1 MRELSLHIMDLAQN
15 CVKAGAS
22 LMELRVEEDDQ
33 KDSLLI
39 SIKDN
44 GCGMDEEFA
53 RRVESPFTTTRTT
66 RKVGLGIPMF
76 KENALLTGGDF
87 HLTTKK
93 GVGTEICAVFVLSSI
108 DRMPM
113 GDLAGTVLLLVQANP
128 KMDIRLDVRVN
139 ENSYSFDT
147 REVRQVLGDDVPLDL
162 PEVSAWMQENLT
174 EGIEALHGGM

>member
-15 CVKAGAS
+15 CVKAGAK
-22 LMELRVEEDDQ
+22 LITIRVEEDSG
-33 KDSLLI
+33 KDTLLI
-39 SIKDN
+39 SLKDD

-76 KENALLTGGDF
+76 RENAIQTGGSF
-87 HLTTKK
+87 RLESEK
-93 GVGTEICAVFVLSSI
+93 GVGTLVEATFVLSSI

-128 KMDIRLDVRVN
+128 EMDVALDVTVDGQA
-139 ENSYSFDT
+139 YSFDT
-147 REVRQVLGDDVPLDL
+147 RQIRQILGPEVPLDL
-162 PEVSAWMQENLT
+162 PDVIAWMHENLV
-174 EGIEALHGGM
+174 EGIESLHGGM